1 MILEP
6 MSAAV
11 GSTSTTQ
18 PNMAGLNELMQQQNA
33 RTQEAK
39 KFAIYSQANGRLQMG
54 SQAQQHNTNHESSKL
69 TRKVIL
75 STTVGEDE
83 LNEQ

>member
-1 MILEP
+1 
-6 MSAAV
+6 
-11 GSTSTTQ
+11 
-18 PNMAGLNELMQQQNA
+18 MAGLNELMQQQNA

-54 SQAQQHNTNHESSKL
+54 SQATNDSGKL

-83 LNEQ
+83 LNE